1 MEKPDNE
8 RRTMSL
14 GGLLD
19 SAIGAISQL
28 TNSSDMTTRTLA
40 NRALND
46 IKRARRQVPMRRK
59 QDITSRIR

>member
-1 MEKPDNE
+1 MEKPDKE

-40 NRALND
+40 ARALND
-46 IKRARRQVPMRRK
+46 IQRARRQVPSRRK
-59 QDITSRIR
+59 QDTGPRFR